1 MNETILSD
9 SVFWQV
15 LWSIWEHLC
24 VLMTASGMDGIGNSF
39 PNGHL
44 PPNLPLCPLMAS
56 WWITHFRK
64 LLSSQNNMV
73 VLKTVCCRAA
83 LVVRGISSSPCI
95 SDRGGLRLLKMP
107 GGFRSPSND
116 KNWFLC
122 ITCDLFSP
130 NVGFLLVLLILK
142 PTYQTLHNHKKGREE
157 PH

>member
-1 MNETILSD
+1 MKLFSQTVFSD
-9 SVFWQV
+9 RFC
-15 LWSIWEHLC
+15 E
-24 VLMTASGMDGIGNSF
+24 ASGNTYVCWWQPVEWIESGIPFLMDT
-39 PNGHL
+39 
-44 PPNLPLCPLMAS
+44 CPQISHYAL
-56 WWITHFRK
+56 WWLLDKSHTLE